1 VRTTSLAAAAAL
13 LAAPLSLAASQASPK
28 PEAAFAGLVKSYLG
42 MGLPAGWDALEQLP
56 GTKWAAL
63 PPQSLTNCLADGGCF
78 TRQGQLA
85 IAGRGITLIATGART
100 MVLNLYFRN
109 SAAPLGA
116 AAVIGALKEAGM
128 TAELARCPARQG
140 AAGTNWYRLK
150 GSKLS
155 NGFLSIQPP
164 VPGRPTEG
172 FVLSYGDEL
181 PQLQPNQLALYSEHC
196 APGAERKVVS
206 TAKPHEQL
214 AGLVVTLLAPTTG
227 PGLYDF
233 DALKARATEVT
244 WLTGPTKGA
253 PQPGGDPNPLWL
265 SGTVSLAGRKFSVTG
280 SGTATQVKAITLE
293 EQGRH
298 PRGEHLLGV
307 VYAKGIQVRL
317 VRCGPVYSSSTNN
330 WYSLMSSKTRTAMI
344 RQSISYDGNNVADS
358 YEIRLDGSLPA
369 RDPRDRDPGVNSCQ

>member
-1 VRTTSLAAAAAL
+1 MRTTTLAAAAAL
-13 LAAPLSLAASQASPK
+13 LAAPISLAASQATPK
-28 PEAAFAGLVKSYLG
+28 PESAFAGLVKSYLG
-42 MGLPAGWDALEQLP
+42 RGLPAGWDALEQLP
-56 GTKWAAL
+56 GTRWAAL
-63 PPQSLTNCLADGGCF
+63 PPQSLTNCLPDGGCF

-85 IAGRGITLIATGART
+85 IGGRSITVIATGART
-100 MVLNLYFRN
+100 MVLNVYIRN

-116 AAVIGALKEAGM
+116 AAVVAALKEAGL
-128 TAELARCPARQG
+128 TAELARCPAKAG
-140 AAGTNWYRLK
+140 AVGTSWYRLK
-150 GSKLS
+150 GAKLS

-164 VPGRPTEG
+164 VQSRPTEG

-181 PQLQPNQLALYSEHC
+181 PRLQPNQLALYSEEC

-206 TAKPHEQL
+206 TAKPHELL
-214 AGLVVTLLAPTTG
+214 AGLVVTLLAPATG
-227 PGLYDF
+227 PGFYDF
-233 DALKARATEVT
+233 AALKALPTEVS

-265 SGTVSLAGRKFSVTG
+265 SGSVTLAGRTFSVTG
-280 SGTATQVKAITLE
+280 IGSATQVKAITLE
-293 EQGRH
+293 EQGQH

-307 VYAKGIQVRL
+307 VYEKGIQVRL
-317 VRCGPVYSSSTNN
+317 VRCGPVYSGSTNN
-330 WYSLMSSKTRTAMI
+330 WYSLMSSKTRTAML